1 MPNRKHL
8 IFQTLMLKKDNSMIK
23 DESVMKYL
31 QKIEFIVVRALIVMM
46 ALVVLFASLDLAWI
60 IIRDLS
66 TPPYLLFDV
75 NRLLEIFGMFLLVLI
90 GIELLESI
98 RMYLD
103 HKLVHVEVVMTVA
116 IIAIARKVIIL
127 DVKELDGLKLIGIG
141 VIIIALA
148 GGYIFIKRCY
158 RDGTIC
164 VPERREE

>member
-1 MPNRKHL
+1 
-8 IFQTLMLKKDNSMIK
+8 MIK

-116 IIAIARKVIIL
+116 IIAIARKAIIL